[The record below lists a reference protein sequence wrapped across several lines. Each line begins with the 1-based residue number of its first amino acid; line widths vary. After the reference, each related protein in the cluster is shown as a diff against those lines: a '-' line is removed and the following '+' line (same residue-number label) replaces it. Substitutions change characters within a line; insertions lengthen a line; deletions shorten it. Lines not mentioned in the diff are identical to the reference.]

1 MELLLDLIS
10 HLIFRRNNSLQ
21 VMERQRRM
29 LQEREEEEKA
39 RASYPISRY

>member
-10 HLIFRRNNSLQ
+10 HLIFRNNSLQ